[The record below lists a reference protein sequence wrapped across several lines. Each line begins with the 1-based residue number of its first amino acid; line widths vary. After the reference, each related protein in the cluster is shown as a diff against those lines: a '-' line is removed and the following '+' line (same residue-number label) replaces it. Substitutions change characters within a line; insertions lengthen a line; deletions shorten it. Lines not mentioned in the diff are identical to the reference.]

1 MTDTPVTQ
9 ASDVQPN
16 EGNLGAG
23 QGGASQ
29 NGLYDLTAVPEH
41 LREAVSPIL
50 KDIEGNVTKKLMEA
64 ADFRKTWEPY
74 GELGITDIDPQE
86 LQELL
91 AFRELAQDPD
101 QFREWYDQV
110 GSELGYGQD
119 RDQDDLGLD
128 DDGDDFGM
136 VSKSDV
142 EQMVQERLQEALAPF
157 QQQIQEQEFEKQVQT
172 ELQSIEQELDALQE
186 EHGEFDREKVLRLAA
201 AYGDEK
207 DAIARGYQDYADIVS
222 GAQKGLISD
231 KLGQPST
238 PETGGVPN
246 TGAETVTD
254 FNKARQMAKE
264 RIRAAASM

>member
-9 ASDVQPN
+9 GSDVQPT
-16 EGNLGAG
+16 GDAGAS

-41 LREAVSPIL
+41 LHEAITPIL
-50 KDIEGNVTKKLMEA
+50 KDIEGNATKKFQEH

-74 GELGITDIDPQE
+74 QDLGITDIDPEE
-86 LQELL
+86 LSELL

-101 QFREWYDQV
+101 QFRQWYDQV
-110 GSELGYGQD
+110 GSELGYSNQEQG
-119 RDQDDLGLD
+119 QDDLGGLD
-128 DDGDDFGM
+128 DDFGM

-157 QQQIQEQEFEKQVQT
+157 QQQIQEQEFEKSVQT
-172 ELQSIEQELDALQE
+172 ELQAIQQELDALQE
-186 EHGEFDREKVLRLAA
+186 EHGEFDREKVLRLAS

-207 DAIARGYQDYADIVS
+207 DAIQRGYQDYADIVS

-238 PETGGVPN
+238 PENGGVPAVG
-246 TGAETVTD
+246 TEPVTTFD
-254 FNKARQMAKE
+254 KARQMAKE
-264 RIRAAASM
+264 RIRQGAAASM

>member
-9 ASDVQPN
+9 ASDVQPTGEN
-16 EGNLGAG
+16 PGAS

-110 GSELGYGQD
+110 GSELGYANQD
-119 RDQDDLGLD
+119 EGQDDLGLGD
-128 DDGDDFGM
+128 DDFGM
-136 VSKSDV
+136 VSKTDV

-157 QQQIQEQEFEKQVQT
+157 QQQIQEQQFEQAVQS
-172 ELQSIEQELDALQE
+172 ELETIEKELDALQE
-186 EHGEFDREKVLRLAA
+186 EHGDFDREKVLRLAS
-201 AYGDEK
+201 AYGDEQ
-207 DAIARGYQDYADIVS
+207 DAIQRGYQDYMDIVS
-222 GAQKGLISD
+222 GAQKNLVSD
-231 KLGQPST
+231 KLAQPSV
-238 PETGGVPN
+238 PEPGGAPATGSQP
-246 TGAETVTD
+246 VTD

>member
-9 ASDVQPN
+9 ASDVQPTGEN
-16 EGNLGAG
+16 PGAS

-74 GELGITDIDPQE
+74 SELGITDVDPEE
-86 LQELL
+86 LSELL

-101 QFREWYDQV
+101 QFRQWYDQV
-110 GSELGYGQD
+110 GSELGFSNQEQGQE
-119 RDQDDLGLD
+119 DLDL
-128 DDGDDFGM
+128 GDDFGM

-157 QQQIQEQEFEKQVQT
+157 QQQIQEQQFEKAVQT
-172 ELQSIEQELDALQE
+172 ELETIEKELDGLQE
-186 EHGEFDREKVLRLAA
+186 EHGDFDREKVLRLAA

-207 DAIARGYQDYADIVS
+207 DAIQRGYQDYMDIVS
-222 GAQKGLISD
+222 GAQKNLVSD

-238 PETGGVPN
+238 PENGGVPN
-246 TGAETVTD
+246 TAPQPVTD